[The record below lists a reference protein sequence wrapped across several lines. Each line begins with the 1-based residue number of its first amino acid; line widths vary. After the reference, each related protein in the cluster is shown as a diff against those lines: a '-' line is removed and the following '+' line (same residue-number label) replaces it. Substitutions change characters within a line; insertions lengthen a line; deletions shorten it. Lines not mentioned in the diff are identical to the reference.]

1 MDLDEIKLNWQRR
14 FSDFTGNKK
23 DKKRPSY
30 LHFDVKPNFRNA
42 TKQIFDTSYV
52 VRHSFLPFVF
62 FESRT
67 EKIKKI
73 EKLAEQFKY
82 PDYKVSSS
90 KPDLPERFKNR
101 AKHDHTV
108 ANLLISKKGR
118 PHKFS
123 TWKLRPIC
131 YASHFDSL
139 LYSYYGAILSNLYES
154 LLDEHGLSNEV
165 LAFRPTRD
173 NEKVSNITHAG
184 NAFSFIEHASPCV
197 VLAFDVSSFFDI
209 LDHKILRKKWIQVLG
224 YENKNTTTLSDHHY
238 SIFKSLTRY
247 SYVDINEVYKQ
258 FGISATNPKG
268 VSSSIHKQMSMGLLP
283 VEKRPVL
290 TKQLKK
296 PGRKERTRICSP
308 EGFRKHVAP
317 LIKRNT
323 DRGIPQGSPVSGL
336 LSNIY
341 MIDFD
346 QAAKSFADERDG
358 IYMRYCDDLLCIIP
372 LKDKKSPK
380 ELAKEI
386 QNFIFNLANEY
397 KLDVNDD
404 KTDKFFFD
412 YNYGRRE
419 LNCSKIQGNS
429 FKPSW
434 LQYLGF
440 NFDGKRVSI
449 RASSIMRYKKKMKR
463 GINYHLRLRYKHDPF
478 RKLKTQSLRRLYD
491 HAGRGASNFPS
502 YARRAHNQ
510 LDNSIVNKQLK
521 NRGAELSYQIRLI
534 DSKIPKWIKE
544 KNKKKSKHCRFF

>member
-1 MDLDEIKLNWQRR
+1 
-14 FSDFTGNKK
+14 
-23 DKKRPSY
+23 
-30 LHFDVKPNFRNA
+30 
-42 TKQIFDTSYV
+42 
-52 VRHSFLPFVF
+52 
-62 FESRT
+62 
-67 EKIKKI
+67 
-73 EKLAEQFKY
+73 
-82 PDYKVSSS
+82 
-90 KPDLPERFKNR
+90 
-101 AKHDHTV
+101 
-108 ANLLISKKGR
+108 
-118 PHKFS
+118 
-123 TWKLRPIC
+123 
-131 YASHFDSL
+131 
-139 LYSYYGAILSNLYES
+139 
-154 LLDEHGLSNEV
+154 
-165 LAFRPTRD
+165 
-173 NEKVSNITHAG
+173 
-184 NAFSFIEHASPCV
+184 
-197 VLAFDVSSFFDI
+197 
-209 LDHKILRKKWIQVLG
+209 
-224 YENKNTTTLSDHHY
+224 
-238 SIFKSLTRY
+238 
-247 SYVDINEVYKQ
+247 
-258 FGISATNPKG
+258 
-268 VSSSIHKQMSMGLLP
+268 
-283 VEKRPVL
+283 
-290 TKQLKK
+290 
-296 PGRKERTRICSP
+296 
-308 EGFRKHVAP
+308 
-317 LIKRNT
+317 
-323 DRGIPQGSPVSGL
+323 
-336 LSNIY
+336 

-372 LKDKKSPK
+372 LKDKKSPN
-380 ELAKEI
+380 ELAEEI

-534 DSKIPKWIKE
+534 DSKIDKR
-544 KNKKKSKHCRFF
+544 KK